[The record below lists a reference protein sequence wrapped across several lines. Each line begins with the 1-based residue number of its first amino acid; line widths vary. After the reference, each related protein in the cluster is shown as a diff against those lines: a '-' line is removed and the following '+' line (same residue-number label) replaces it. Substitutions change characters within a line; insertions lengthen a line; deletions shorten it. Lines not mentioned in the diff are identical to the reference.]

1 MYIYVYHNDIIFPLN
16 LHVKIPKQ
24 RVVPRVVVTAATPP
38 QRSRHV
44 QAPEIPGARATGQ
57 SWDITAISWDNI
69 GLYQVISSY
78 IPTYYEVI

>member
-1 MYIYVYHNDIIFPLN
+1 MN
-16 LHVKIPKQ
+16 LHLKIPKQ
-24 RVVPRVVVTAATPP
+24 RVVPRVVVTVATPP

-69 GLYQVISSY
+69 GLYQVISQL
-78 IPTYYEVI
+78 TMKLYEVICSYMQL